1 MSSFNFIKT
10 DIEGVY
16 VIEPKVFG
24 DDRGY
29 FLETYQKD
37 VFAANGLDYTFVQS
51 NLSKSHKGVL
61 RGLHFQTR
69 KPQAKLVRV
78 VQGEVYDVAVDLRKG
93 SPTYGKYAGVILS
106 GEKHNMF
113 MIPRGFAHGFLV
125 LSDTALFE
133 YQVDDVYDPGYEG
146 GIPWNDEIVGIAWP
160 KVDCPLD
167 LSPKDGLHK
176 GLKENKVEFGVKG
189 GVFQKL

>member
-1 MSSFNFIKT
+1 MPFQFKT
-10 DIEGVY
+10 TPIEGVY

-29 FLETYQKD
+29 FFETYQKD
-37 VFAANGLDYTFVQS
+37 IFDQAGLVYNFVQS
-51 NLSKSHKGVL
+51 NQSKSHKGVL

-78 VQGEVYDVAVDLRKG
+78 VEGEVYDVAVDLRKD
-93 SPTYGKYAGVILS
+93 SPTYGKYVGVTLS
-106 GEKHNMF
+106 AEKHNMF

-125 LSDTALFE
+125 LSDIAIFE

-146 GIPWNDEIVGIAWP
+146 GIMWNDPEINIAWP
-160 KVDCPLD
+160 SHDALD
-167 LSPKDGLHK
+167 LSPKDKLHPS
-176 GLKENKVEFGVKG
+176 LKEKKVEFGWKDG
-189 GVFQKL
+189 IFQVL